1 MHTKNYFSSSLEGH
15 ESLFDER
22 AYPWEALKRLQA
34 YLESLELGKIE
45 IELPDSVHL
54 VHPSLISIAKGVV
67 IEPNVFIQGPCI
79 IGPKCVIRFGA
90 YIRGNVILGKSC
102 VVGHSTEVKH
112 AIFFDSAKAAHFN
125 YVGDSIL
132 GADVNLG
139 AGVKCANYR
148 LDGETISVS
157 WDGKKINTG
166 LKKFGAIV
174 GDGAQI
180 GCNSVTNPGTLVGK
194 NAVILPCLNVGG
206 TIAEGGM
213 IKSTK
218 ETKCLL

>member
-1 MHTKNYFSSSLEGH
+1 MDVKNYFSHSFAGH
-15 ESLFDER
+15 EALFDEGG
-22 AYPWEALKRLQA
+22 YPWEALKRLQS
-34 YLESLELGKIE
+34 YLESQELGKIE
-45 IELPDSVHL
+45 IEIPDSVHL

-79 IGPKCVIRFGA
+79 IGPKCIIRFGA
-90 YIRGNVILGKSC
+90 YIRGNVILGKNC
-102 VVGHSTEVKH
+102 TVGHSTEVKH
-112 AIFFDSAKAAHFN
+112 AIFFDGAKAAHFN

-132 GADVNLG
+132 GRDVNLG

-180 GCNSVTNPGTLVGK
+180 GCNAVTNPGTLVGK

-218 ETKCLL
+218 EIKCLL